1 MKSYQD
7 FRPMLRRTV
16 RKSQGTMVAWDDL
29 DDRLRPMVVAWD
41 DHNDRLRRI
50 VVAWD
55 MMVAWDATGDIPFW
69 GCLVS
74 GDVLL
79 RIVCDNC
86 MYDMF
91 RIHVWYNQ
99 KLDKYSSYLI

>member
-74 GDVLL
+74 GDVSYFSESCATTACTTWLEFMFGTT
-79 RIVCDNC
+79 RI
-86 MYDMF
+86 
-91 RIHVWYNQ
+91 
-99 KLDKYSSYLI
+99 